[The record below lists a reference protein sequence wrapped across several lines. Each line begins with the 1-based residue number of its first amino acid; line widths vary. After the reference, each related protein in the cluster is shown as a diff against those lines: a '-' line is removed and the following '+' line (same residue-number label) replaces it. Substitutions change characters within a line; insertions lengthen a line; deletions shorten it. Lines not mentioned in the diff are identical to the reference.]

1 MSVSQLT
8 LWHTLVAHADPVQ
21 VANSSHLCGPTHIQ
35 EYVDKLEPD
44 RYIVHTDHDNCLA
57 IGFSIIAEQHVLFHD
72 ALKLFF
78 LRLDVLQAL

>member
-1 MSVSQLT
+1 ML
-8 LWHTLVAHADPVQ
+8 AHADPVQ
-21 VANSSHLCGPTHIQ
+21 VVNLSQLCGTTHIQ
-35 EYVDKLEPD
+35 EYVDKLKPD
-44 RYIVHTDHDNCLA
+44 RDIVHTDHENCLA